1 MQDNGLEMFSHKYMC
16 MHVCAKF
23 CAKSFGKSFAK
34 SCVASE
40 LSLLFSEDEDELLDL
55 LDSSDSESLVDFA
68 FLFLLD
74 FLFLRLFFLALSC
87 FLLIFFLA

>member
-16 MHVCAKF
+16 MHVCAKS
-23 CAKSFGKSFAK
+23 CAKSCGKSFAK

-74 FLFLRLFFLALSC
+74 SYSC
-87 FLLIFFLA
+87 GSSSWPCPASSCSVSF